1 MDVKNI
7 QFEAGYVTITPD
19 SGAPYKVPI
28 ADFLGSGVTSA
39 LLVALVG
46 VTSTKDDINLLSGL
60 VAASKGLMKVY
71 EEEVDC
77 TGGGTGET
85 QDLVTLPAG
94 SVILEIMTWCTEAFD
109 GDTTKTFEVGI
120 AANTD
125 KYIDPDDCPVTLN
138 GIMSMAGG
146 TNNDQKVPETV
157 AASTPLIATWT
168 NTANMTA
175 GKMKVRVI
183 YF

>member
-1 MDVKNI
+1 MHIKNI
-7 QFEAGYVTITPD
+7 EFEAGYVTISPSD
-19 SGAPYKVPI
+19 GAPYRCPI
-28 ADFLGSGVTSA
+28 SEFLGSVVTPAELGILEGVTA
-39 LLVALVG
+39 VKNDL
-46 VTSTKDDINLLSGL
+46 NLLAGL
-60 VAASKGLMKVY
+60 VAASKGIVKVY

-77 TGGGTGET
+77 SGGGTAET
-85 QDLVTLPAG
+85 QALVTLPVG
-94 SVILEIMTWCTEAFD
+94 SVILEIVAWCTEAFN

-125 KYIDPDDCPVTLN
+125 KYVDPVDCPVTLN
-138 GIMSMAGG
+138 GLMSMAAG
-146 TNNDQKVPETV
+146 TNNDQKTAETV

>member
-1 MDVKNI
+1 MEVLKI
-7 QFEAGYVTITPD
+7 EFESGYITITP
-19 SGAPYKVPI
+19 SEGAPYRVPI
-28 ADFLGSGVTSA
+28 ADFLGGTISPTDLA
-39 LLVALVG
+39 LLE
-46 VTSTKDDINLLSGL
+46 GL
-60 VAASKGLMKVY
+60 VAASKGLVKVY

-77 TGGGTGET
+77 SGGTAET
-85 QDLVTLPAG
+85 EALVTLPVG
-94 SVILEIMTWCTEAFD
+94 SFILEVMTWCTEAFD

-125 KYIDPDDCPVTLN
+125 KYVDPVDCPITLN
-138 GIMSMAGG
+138 GIMSMAEG
-146 TNNDQKVPETV
+146 TNNDQKTPETV

-175 GKMKVRVI
+175 GKMKVRVV